1 MKITKITKA
10 TEIGEQIM
18 DTFIG
23 EKADGEFLILD
34 IQVENTGKSAKYLMD
49 SFVKIVD
56 DQKR

>member
-1 MKITKITKA
+1 
-10 TEIGEQIM
+10 M